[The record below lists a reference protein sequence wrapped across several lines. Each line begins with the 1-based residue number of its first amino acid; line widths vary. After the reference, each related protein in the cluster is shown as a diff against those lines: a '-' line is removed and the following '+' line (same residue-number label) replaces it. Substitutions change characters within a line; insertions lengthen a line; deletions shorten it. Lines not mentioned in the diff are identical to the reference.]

1 MLSINEA
8 KTRNCQE
15 HDLAFLLS
23 KAYTEFRLF
32 FLTFEGSKIE

>member
-32 FLTFEGSKIE
+32 FLMHEGKQN